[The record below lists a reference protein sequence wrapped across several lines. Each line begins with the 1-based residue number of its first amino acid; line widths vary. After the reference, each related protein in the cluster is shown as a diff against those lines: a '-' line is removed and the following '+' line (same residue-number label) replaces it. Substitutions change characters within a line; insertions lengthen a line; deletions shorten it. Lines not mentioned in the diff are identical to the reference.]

1 MIHKKNSVRR
11 TSSGN
16 RIRFRKG
23 IPVRSFTLIELLVVI
38 AIIAI
43 LASMLLPA
51 LGKAREKA
59 RLISCLSN
67 FKQLYLAVTMYCED
81 YRTERIPSNLP
92 VALSDKWNLL
102 LLMTGYI
109 EPAAGQS
116 RDKTNPDGFPKLLLC
131 PGFHTSKPLT
141 YAWQSS
147 TTYGINGYLT
157 SNWYDAS
164 GRVSHLP
171 NEVFKDKLTRRCYFS
186 ERNSGVSFVY
196 DPARL
201 LDQPDASGHDMK
213 DSFRWHN
220 RKFNVLFLAGNAAT
234 LDIKQIPYVN
244 NNANAHRSYFWSGY
258 GYPGQD
264 WFDVNW
270 Y

>member
-1 MIHKKNSVRR
+1 MKQSRKSCLRNIFGAHDGRHK
-11 TSSGN
+11 SSS
-16 RIRFRKG
+16 FA
-23 IPVRSFTLIELLVVI
+23 SFTLIELLVVI

-59 RLISCLSN
+59 KLIACLSN

-81 YRTERIPSNLP
+81 YQTERIPSNLP
-92 VALSDKWNLL
+92 VAITDRWNLL
-102 LLMTGYI
+102 LIMTGYI
-109 EPAAGQS
+109 EPAAGQE

-141 YAWQSS
+141 YAWQAS

-157 SNWYDAS
+157 SNWYDSA

-186 ERNSGVSFVY
+186 ERTSSVNFTY